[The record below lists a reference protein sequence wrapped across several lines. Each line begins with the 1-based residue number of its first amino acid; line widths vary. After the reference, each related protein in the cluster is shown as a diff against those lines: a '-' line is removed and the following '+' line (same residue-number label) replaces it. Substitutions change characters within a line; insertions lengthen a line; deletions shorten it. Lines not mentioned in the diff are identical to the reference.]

1 MLLCVCEPMQ
11 CELEAVNKICTK
23 RCAPEELRRWCP
35 RKPGGNIFARA
46 CAKCRGR
53 RKGINYCIRMG
64 HAPQSESM
72 EEEEEEEEEMEEEE
86 EEEEE
91 ETSKEKKEG
100 EVCCCACLLLVDC
113 ARSTEKTYCHVKS
126 QGKVLIGAWIAKGG
140 EEGGQRKRQRERERG
155 RDRERIARA
164 ASLHARR

>member
-1 MLLCVCEPMQ
+1 MCEPMQ
-11 CELEAVNKICTK
+11 CELDDVNKICTK
-23 RCAPEELRRWCP
+23 RCTPEELRRWCP
-35 RKPGGNIFARA
+35 RK
-46 CAKCRGR
+46 
-53 RKGINYCIRMG
+53 
-64 HAPQSESM
+64 
-72 EEEEEEEEEMEEEE
+72 
-86 EEEEE
+86 